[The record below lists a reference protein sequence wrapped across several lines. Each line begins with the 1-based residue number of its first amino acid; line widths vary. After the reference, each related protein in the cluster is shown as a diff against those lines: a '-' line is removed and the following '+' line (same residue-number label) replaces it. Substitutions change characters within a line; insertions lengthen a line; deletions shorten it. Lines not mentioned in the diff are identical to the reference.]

1 MKYLLDANIFI
12 EAYKRYY
19 HNKIVSNFWQWLV
32 KDEEIYTIQEVK
44 DEIRGGNDQLYQ
56 LIKDIRVVDSTQNF
70 NEVSTYVVQNYRTQ
84 AEINNFLAKADP
96 LLIATGINNAGVT
109 VITNEVLVGNNSNK
123 IKIPNVCKGLNVNYK
138 NGIFDI
144 LKSKQID
151 LSSYT
156 P

>member
-32 KDEEIYTIQEVK
+32 KDEDIYTIQKIK
-44 DEIRGGNDQLYQ
+44 DEIDDGNDELYT
-56 LIKDIRVVDSTQNF
+56 LIKNVKTLGNIQNIGQVA
-70 NEVSTYVVQNYRTQ
+70 NYVNQKYNQEET
-84 AEINNFLAKADP
+84 AKFLAKADP